1 MLEWIIIWGLIVII
15 PYIIIGLDVWY
26 DSYQNLWYIPFLPQV
41 VIWENNNA
49 NKALNKIR
57 IVILEILLSILLLPI
72 TLLLVIIFIPVT
84 FIIILVNLF
93 YHIIRRNK

>member
-15 PYIIIGLDVWY
+15 PYIIIGLDAWHN
-26 DSYQNLWYIPFLPQV
+26 SYWNLWYIPFLPQV
-41 VIWENNNA
+41 AIWENNNV
-49 NKALNKIR
+49 NKALNKVK
-57 IVILEILLSILLLPI
+57 IVVLEILLSILLLPI
-72 TLLLVIIFIPVT
+72 TLFLVAVFIPVT